1 MIFWRIDEGVATT
14 WMVAKLSE
22 RIFITNTI
30 TGEVHKRF

>member
-1 MIFWRIDEGVATT
+1 MIFWRIDEG
-14 WMVAKLSE
+14 VAKLSE